1 MRVYTVHE
9 KRAGGPDDTVFVK
22 DGICWPALFVPLLWL
37 LYRRLWLGLVVWL
50 AVGTVLTLLLE
61 TSGVSDG
68 AAVIVLLGFQVLV
81 AFEAN
86 DWLRR
91 TLARHGRPQ
100 VASVAAPNLAAAEI
114 RYFQLRPTLAA
125 DTPPPFPGN
134 RPPAPLSR
142 ALTDSPALGLFPQPE
157 RRP

>member
-1 MRVYTVHE
+1 
-9 KRAGGPDDTVFVK
+9 
-22 DGICWPALFVPLLWL
+22 LFIPVLWL
-37 LYRRLWLGLVVWL
+37 IYRRLWLGLVAWL
-50 AVGTVLTLLLE
+50 AVGFVLALLLE
-61 TSGVSDG
+61 TGGVSDG
-68 AAVIVLLGFQVLV
+68 AALVVLLGFQILV

-86 DWLRR
+86 DWLRW

-125 DTPPPFPGN
+125 AVPPPFPGN
-134 RPPAPLSR
+134 RPPAPVSR
-142 ALTDSPALGLFPQPE
+142 TLTDSPALGLFPQPE